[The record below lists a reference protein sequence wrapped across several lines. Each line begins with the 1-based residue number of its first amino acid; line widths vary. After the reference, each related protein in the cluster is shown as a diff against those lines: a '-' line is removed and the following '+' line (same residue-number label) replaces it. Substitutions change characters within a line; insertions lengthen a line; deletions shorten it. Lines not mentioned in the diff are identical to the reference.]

1 MSVCVFS
8 MTENGFIE
16 LGILDEKRVKWHED
30 KVDANNDLT
39 FGDGAVQGDWRDNHK
54 KVAYY
59 IHPIHFLFLTVVV
72 DWAY

>member
-1 MSVCVFS
+1 

-54 KVAYY
+54 KVA
-59 IHPIHFLFLTVVV
+59 
-72 DWAY
+72 